1 MKKILILLIIISS
14 AFTAIAQNTT
24 ARLTIESGSS
34 IYFNINTFDKYTNG
48 IEYTNWTRFRV
59 YFLDTADNGLVTAQ
73 KWQLN
78 VEAMSANIA
87 GDVGNT
93 LDLNTVELSASC
105 GDATTTGIMALAGPG
120 SATKLL
126 HIGSNN
132 VSASLIQVTY
142 YCGQSKFVTNKL
154 LGKQP
159 DYYTVDI
166 VYTLERDP

>member
-14 AFTAIAQNTT
+14 AFAAIAQNTT

-48 IEYTNWTRFRV
+48 VEYTNWTRFRV
-59 YFLDTADNGLVTAQ
+59 YFLDTTNAGAVTVQ

-87 GDVGNT
+87 GDAGNT
-93 LDLNTVELSASC
+93 LDLNTIELIASC
-105 GDATTTGIMALAGPG
+105 GDATPSGIVVLAGPG

-126 HIGSNN
+126 HTGNNN
-132 VSASLIQVTY
+132 VSASLVQVTY
-142 YCGQSKFVTNKL
+142 YCGQSKTVTNEL
-154 LGKQP
+154 IGKQP
-159 DYYTVDI
+159 DHYTVDI